1 MDTKEEEDDDDDEGD
16 DEVKKECDETELKDT
31 DALDVRDVRYSIEKL
46 GSLDLGYLGIFEVKE

>member
-31 DALDVRDVRYSIEKL
+31 DAFGRT
-46 GSLDLGYLGIFEVKE
+46 